1 MDGSVSARRARSLAL
16 AMYVPGLVYHCETF
30 AGPWLTR
37 SLLKLLYSS
46 YLYFRQSFR
55 YFYHCQR
62 NGVVC

>member
-16 AMYVPGLVYHCETF
+16 AMYVPGLVYH
-30 AGPWLTR
+30 WLTR